1 MCIGASTTLV
11 SRVLAITV
19 RTGRLGGG
27 DWAQAGAARISVAR
41 AATVEKGVPRPAMHY
56 RSGAALYYVLA
67 GNWTIHMDGKSE
79 QRSRG
84 NVQLEP
90 HGFVHT
96 WEIVGDVTGVLLQAN
111 ISPEATPEIIFLQPR

>member
-41 AATVEKGVPRPAMHY
+41 AATVESESTEGSFRP
-56 RSGAALYYVLA
+56 V
-67 GNWTIHMDGKSE
+67 D
-79 QRSRG
+79 
-84 NVQLEP
+84 
-90 HGFVHT
+90 
-96 WEIVGDVTGVLLQAN
+96 
-111 ISPEATPEIIFLQPR
+111 